1 MTIILTGRKIKV
13 TLPIFK
19 TNILVFQ
26 ISYLWLSHFSLKNK
40 TMFFTWWNYK
50 FKRKSNKCMFW
61 FANFQICKY
70 ANFSCR
76 SRMRV
81 SLKICVIEQS
91 LIINCHYES
100 FCYKDSYNAETSSL
114 INCFST
120 LFEYWQQGFGNIQY
134 CIFLLAWNPDVCP
147 KYTMVDYDNAEI
159 ANLEEVF
166 PDIQV
171 FLSDF
176 HRERSWHR

>member
-26 ISYLWLSHFSLKNK
+26 ISYLWLSHFSLKTKQCFSRDGITNLK
-40 TMFFTWWNYK
+40 EKVTNVCFDLQIFK
-50 FKRKSNKCMFW
+50 F
-61 FANFQICKY
+61 

-76 SRMRV
+76 SRMQV

-100 FCYKDSYNAETSSL
+100 FCYKDSYHAETSSL

-166 PDIQV
+166 LDIQV
-171 FLSDF
+171 FLCDF